1 LTQKVSHIIV
11 LIKTH
16 LEDTMKSVRI
26 NISLPKEVLTALSE
40 EVESRKRSQ
49 FITEAVK
56 SFIKEK
62 RDQRLAAE
70 YQEAAAEIRRI
81 NKDLE
86 GVINDGL
93 D

>member
-1 LTQKVSHIIV
+1 
-11 LIKTH
+11 
-16 LEDTMKSVRI
+16 MKSVRI
-26 NISLPKEVLTALSE
+26 NISLPKEVFTALSQ

-62 RDQRLAAE
+62 RDQRLAGE
-70 YQEAAAEIRRI
+70 YREAAAEIRRV
-81 NKDLE
+81 NNELE

-93 D
+93 Y

>member
-1 LTQKVSHIIV
+1 VSHIIV

-16 LEDTMKSVRI
+16 LEDRMKSVRI
-26 NISLPKEVLTALSE
+26 NISLPKEVLSALSR
-40 EVESRKRSQ
+40 EVGSRKRSQ

-70 YQEAAAEIRRI
+70 YQEAAVEIRRI
-81 NKDLE
+81 DKELE

>member
-1 LTQKVSHIIV
+1 
-11 LIKTH
+11 
-16 LEDTMKSVRI
+16 MKSVRI
-26 NISLPKEVLTALSE
+26 NVSFPKEVFSALSK

-62 RDQRLAAE
+62 SDQRLAAE

-81 NKDLE
+81 NKKLE

>member
-1 LTQKVSHIIV
+1 MHIIV

-16 LEDTMKSVRI
+16 SEDRMKSVRI
-26 NISLPKEVLTALSE
+26 NISLPKEVLTALSR

-70 YQEAAAEIRRI
+70 YQEAAAEIHRI
-81 NKDLE
+81 DKELE

>member
-1 LTQKVSHIIV
+1 MWRVII
-11 LIKTH
+11 LLKTH
-16 LEDTMKSVRI
+16 SEDTMKSVRI
-26 NISLPKEVLTALSE
+26 NISLPKEVFTALSQ

-62 RDQRLAAE
+62 RDQRLAGE
-70 YQEAAAEIRRI
+70 YQQAAAEIRRI
-81 NKDLE
+81 DKELE